1 MKFKKFATIMLTT
14 ASVIALAACGNKA
27 KDSGDSNKDEGAKS
41 DLVTE
46 IKGDTTVTFW
56 HAMNGAQEKALTKIT
71 DDFMKANPKIKIELQ
86 NQSSYGDLQKKV
98 QATFTDPKNLPTITQ
113 AYPGWL
119 YDAAESDLLVDL
131 KPFISDKTI
140 GWGDQ
145 EKIKQSLL
153 EGAQI
158 NDKQYGIPFNKSTE
172 ILVYNKDMFDKYGV
186 KVPTNFEELAEVSK
200 TIYEKSNKE
209 VVGMGFDSLNNYYA
223 IGMKNAGI
231 SLTKKLDF
239 ASKESKDVVEY
250 YAKGI
255 REGYFRTAGDDKYL
269 SGPFANGKVAMFVG
283 SMAGEGYVA
292 KDTAGKFEYGVA
304 PRPAK
309 INIQQGTDIYMFNRG
324 DDEKTKA
331 QQTAAFL
338 FMKYLATPEVQL
350 YWAQETGY
358 MPILDSVINSEEY
371 QNSTK
376 VKTPKI
382 LAEATKDLFAI
393 PVTQNAD
400 PAYRETS
407 SLLEAIFA
415 KPDQDIDKALEAG
428 QVQLQDVW
436 NQ

>member
-1 MKFKKFATIMLTT
+1 MFTT

-27 KDSGDSNKDEGAKS
+27 KDSGDANKDEGAKS

-46 IKGDTTVTFW
+46 IKDDTTVTFW
-56 HAMNGAQEKALTKIT
+56 HAMNGGQEKALTKIT

-98 QATFTDPKNLPTITQ
+98 QATFTDPKNLPTISQ

-119 YDAAESDLLVDL
+119 YDAAETNLLVDL

-145 EKIKQSLL
+145 EKIKQPLL
-153 EGAQI
+153 DGAQI

-172 ILVYNKDMFDKYGV
+172 VLVYNKDMFDKYGV
-186 KVPTNFEELAEVSK
+186 KVPTTFKELAEVSK

-209 VVGMGFDSLNNYYA
+209 VVGMGFDSLNNYYV

-231 SLTKKLDF
+231 SLNKKLDF
-239 ASKESKDVVEY
+239 ASKESKDVVDY

-255 REGYFRTAGDDKYL
+255 REGYFRTSGNDKYL

-283 SMAGEGYVA
+283 SMAGESFVA

-358 MPILDSVINSEEY
+358 MPILDSVISSKKY
-371 QNSTK
+371 QSSDK
-376 VKTPKI
+376 VKIPKI

-400 PAYRETS
+400 PAYREIS
-407 SLLEAIFA
+407 SLLEAILA